1 MFLSFSTRSHSD
13 TRIRTC
19 YENTHCPH
27 GVPVL
32 LHGVPVLLPVLH
44 LAVTPAPIICL
55 QSSTF
60 PFLCVMFEV
69 LIVCTLAMIVPPHR
83 QPAPG
88 LQLSNSTAQPAIYT
102 RYARPFR
109 KARKAH
115 RPEVLT
121 AGGPHGQRSS
131 RPERG
136 PHGGERGGP
145 QRRRGTAPS
154 RVASCMS
161 TPCLCHP
168 APWRRQSVLS
178 CTPSSRH
185 EGQYVWIL
193 AIASVY

>member
-1 MFLSFSTRSHSD
+1 MVKCLASSRSPTRRSD
-13 TRIRTC
+13 SLA
-19 YENTHCPH
+19 P
-27 GVPVL
+27 L
-32 LHGVPVLLPVLH
+32 LT
-44 LAVTPAPIICL
+44 AL

-185 EGQYVWIL
+185 EGQTCGSWRGHN
-193 AIASVY
+193 AAGRASLVGRAKARKD